1 MTNSNYTKIFSGDFI
16 IVKRIVFDLEQQ
28 NISVIIKD
36 ETESGRL
43 AGFGAA
49 IQGLQEIYVHN
60 DELEKAKSI
69 IESLNLEID
78 S

>member
-16 IVKRIVFDLEQQ
+16 IVKRIVFDLEHQ

>member
-16 IVKRIVFDLEQQ
+16 IVKRIVSDLENE
-28 NISVIIKD
+28 NITAVIKD

-43 AGFGAA
+43 AGFGSA

-60 DELEKAKSI
+60 DELEKAKYI
-69 IESLNLEID
+69 MANLNLEAE